1 MNRNLQTRK
10 HVNVLCRRSMED
22 FTNKSITNA
31 LDLEET
37 EDQEKVENQI
47 DGFLSQKPLKEQYSY
62 VHSGTTR
69 A

>member
-37 EDQEKVENQI
+37 EDQEKEEN
-47 DGFLSQKPLKEQYSY
+47 
-62 VHSGTTR
+62 
-69 A
+69 